1 MVSNEEME
9 SILKVVRSL
18 EDSGLLLKGVTQTIK
33 KKTRQRNCEFLD
45 MSLGR
50 LGTSLLGNIV
60 AQKRS
65 KRT

>member
-18 EDSGLLLKGVTQTIK
+18 EDFGILIKGVTQTIK
-33 KKTRQRNCEFLD
+33 KKTQQRNCEFLD

-50 LGTSLLGNIV
+50 LGTSLLGNIL